1 MYPKWHLAGSDISWF
16 VQEGTLYDFLGLSIE
31 KTLIFR
37 IIFTSLCVSPFFVR
51 RHLYSLYQY
60 TSLEYYENFFIV
72 QKVQGVYLKMI
83 RGRNLNILN
92 YLKKGNVARLILC
105 DIFT

>member
-37 IIFTSLCVSPFFVR
+37 IIFTSLFLIPIYLARELFHSSKSAR
-51 RHLYSLYQY
+51 SL
-60 TSLEYYENFFIV
+60 SKNDP
-72 QKVQGVYLKMI
+72 G
-83 RGRNLNILN
+83 
-92 YLKKGNVARLILC
+92 A
-105 DIFT
+105 